1 MRRLW
6 PVLACAALFLVWLS
20 AAAAAAEDRGIVTR
34 VLPPRIVIRELDGTR
49 VRFVVNG
56 ATVITLNGRRVR
68 LRRLRPGDVATVDHA
83 GRRALSIQAVRP

>member
-6 PVLACAALFLVWLS
+6 PLLLCTALVLVWLS

-34 VLPPRIVIRELDGTR
+34 VQPPRIVIRELDGSR
-49 VRFVVNG
+49 ARFVVNR
-56 ATVITLNGRRVR
+56 ATVITLNGHRVR

-83 GRRALSIQAVRP
+83 GRLAITIQAIR